1 MPLTI
6 FNLSTVDHLYIG
18 KDTVIAFAE
27 QPVLETYN
35 IELASEDKIKE
46 HLAKPRNW
54 VPQRHETLPE
64 IPHDTAFLCSP
75 ADVPGP
81 HKVQLQDK
89 DITPDIRQKFD
100 ELCEEYG
107 EAFSK
112 NNEDIGRTKL
122 VKMDIDTG
130 DSPPVS
136 SRPYT
141 LPLKH
146 YEWVQREIESLECA
160 GVITKSMSKWASP
173 IVIVPKKSAPGEPL
187 KRRLCVDFRK
197 VNELQQEVITAGKT
211 KGQISIHPLPKID
224 EMYAKLKGAKV
235 FSTIDLRSGY
245 HHIAL
250 GKSSRAKTAFVIPF
264 GKYEFL
270 MVPFGLAQAPAHFQ
284 LLINKVLKG
293 LKFAMT
299 YLDDIII
306 FSQDELQH
314 LEHLEIV
321 FSCLRE
327 AGLKMK
333 SSKCDFFKSEI
344 HYLGHLIS
352 LEVISPLPNKLDS
365 IKHMPVPNSAKEIKQ
380 FLGLTGYYRKFVPR
394 FADISRPLTTL
405 TKKDAKFEWTSAC
418 QKSFELL
425 KEALCG
431 EPVLKYADTSKPYTL
446 YTDASKYGWA
456 GVLTQ
461 PHIMTIDGKS
471 TTTDH
476 PVAFVSGLFR
486 GSQLNW
492 AALTKEA
499 FAIYMSVKK
508 LLFYLTDAQILLR
521 SDHKL
526 LEKFLLKNTLNSKVN
541 NWAMELEAFNIQFDY
556 IKGSSNILADT
567 LSRLIAI
574 DPDTPTMPEEPGYE
588 FGYAIFEEFLKVQTK
603 TYEVNEVIVGTDT
616 EIFKNDPELQNSL
629 QCIENPI
636 APQRLKKLQQQDPNI
651 QILKCK
657 LQNNRL
663 DKEYY
668 SLDENELLMRKVIDS
683 GHEFHAIY
691 LPSVLIFQVLRTA
704 HDDLGHNGFPR
715 TYAALKRVFFW
726 KGMKEDIRKHCKTC
740 ATCQLH
746 KLENVKFERN
756 IFKPSLQPMDF
767 ICMDLIG
774 EFHPPTSCG
783 HRYALTAVCMLTGFT
798 WCVPLKTKTAEE
810 VVKAYMDHIYCNFGG
825 SIKILTDNGTEFKN
839 KLFKEVINKLGMEF
853 SIHSP
858 PYRPQSNG
866 KIERFH
872 RFLKTCIGKHIN
884 YGLEWD
890 ELTPMATACYN
901 FFQNC
906 SARESAFF
914 VMFGRDPINKLNML
928 LHAARCY
935 FHDDNGLPNLEALK
949 NIYQVV
955 AQQLLNSRE

>member
-1 MPLTI
+1 M
-6 FNLSTVDHLYIG
+6 
-18 KDTVIAFAE
+18 
-27 QPVLETYN
+27 
-35 IELASEDKIKE
+35 
-46 HLAKPRNW
+46 
-54 VPQRHETLPE
+54 PQRHVTLPE

-89 DITPDIRQKFD
+89 DITTDIRQKFK
-100 ELCEEYG
+100 ELCDEYG

-112 NNEDIGRTKL
+112 NEDIGRTKL

-130 DSPPVS
+130 DGPLVS

-141 LPLKH
+141 LSLKH
-146 YEWVQREIESLECA
+146 YEWVQREIESLEHA
-160 GVITKSMSKWASP
+160 GVITTSMSKWASP
-173 IVIVPKKSAPGEPL
+173 IVVIPKKSAPWEPP

-224 EMYAKLKGAKV
+224 EMYVKLKGAKV

-250 GKSSRAKTAFVIPF
+250 GKSSRAKTAFVTPF

-270 MVPFGLAQAPAHFQ
+270 MVPFGLAQAPAYFQ
-284 LLINKVLKG
+284 LLMNKVLKG
-293 LKFAMT
+293 LKFAMI

-321 FSCLRE
+321 LSCLRE

-333 SSKCDFFKSEI
+333 HSKCDFFKSEI

-352 LEVISPLPNKLDS
+352 PEGISLLPNKLDS

-394 FADISRPLTTL
+394 FADISRPLPTL
-405 TKKDAKFEWTSAC
+405 TKKDVKFEWTSAC

-425 KEALCG
+425 KEALCV

-486 GSQLNW
+486 GSELNW

-499 FAIYMSVKK
+499 FAIYMSIKK
-508 LLFYLTDAQILLR
+508 LSFYLTDAQILLR
-521 SDHKL
+521 SDHKP

-567 LSRLIAI
+567 LSHLIAI
-574 DPDTPTMPEEPGYE
+574 DPDTPTTPEEPGYE
-588 FGYAIFEEFLKVQTK
+588 FGYAIFEEFPKVQTK

-629 QCIENPI
+629 
-636 APQRLKKLQQQDPNI
+636 
-651 QILKCK
+651 
-657 LQNNRL
+657 
-663 DKEYY
+663 
-668 SLDENELLMRKVIDS
+668 
-683 GHEFHAIY
+683 
-691 LPSVLIFQVLRTA
+691 
-704 HDDLGHNGFPR
+704 
-715 TYAALKRVFFW
+715 
-726 KGMKEDIRKHCKTC
+726 
-740 ATCQLH
+740 
-746 KLENVKFERN
+746 
-756 IFKPSLQPMDF
+756 
-767 ICMDLIG
+767 
-774 EFHPPTSCG
+774 
-783 HRYALTAVCMLTGFT
+783 
-798 WCVPLKTKTAEE
+798 
-810 VVKAYMDHIYCNFGG
+810 
-825 SIKILTDNGTEFKN
+825 
-839 KLFKEVINKLGMEF
+839 
-853 SIHSP
+853 
-858 PYRPQSNG
+858 
-866 KIERFH
+866 
-872 RFLKTCIGKHIN
+872 
-884 YGLEWD
+884 
-890 ELTPMATACYN
+890 
-901 FFQNC
+901 
-906 SARESAFF
+906 
-914 VMFGRDPINKLNML
+914 
-928 LHAARCY
+928 
-935 FHDDNGLPNLEALK
+935 
-949 NIYQVV
+949 
-955 AQQLLNSRE
+955 